1 MKSRGLVAPS
11 TWLRFPKFAFS
22 SKSGTIF
29 LFSHDIYDYDTTDA
43 SLKPF
48 VFKTVCV
55 FDVHTDEFSKRS
67 HFPCVFLWTN
77 MKTLTGKFAFIND
90 NEEPEC

>member
-22 SKSGTIF
+22 LKSGTIF

-43 SLKPF
+43 NLKPF
-48 VFKTVCV
+48 VF
-55 FDVHTDEFSKRS
+55 
-67 HFPCVFLWTN
+67 
-77 MKTLTGKFAFIND
+77 
-90 NEEPEC
+90 